1 MGSALVADPVSLGPS
16 FLLSS
21 TGGRKTS
28 PCTHMMYILLLDNL
42 EKKRNPSAARS
53 FSSNRLKGF
62 EESTYAVDTVQYN
75 GFPTTIDYN
84 RNARLLLLSKQLP
97 QRLHFCCC
105 LCHNTIRMRQVHLFI
120 LGKERVNVS
129 SHANT
134 RQPKDPSQNDR
145 RRSTSNRR

>member
-62 EESTYAVDTVQYN
+62 EESTYAVDTVQYIN
-75 GFPTTIDYN
+75 NLDSLYYATTIDYN
-84 RNARLLLLSKQLP
+84 RNA
-97 QRLHFCCC
+97 
-105 LCHNTIRMRQVHLFI
+105 
-120 LGKERVNVS
+120 
-129 SHANT
+129 
-134 RQPKDPSQNDR
+134 
-145 RRSTSNRR
+145 